1 MRPMSRSHRCTG
13 AESAFVDGPSL
24 HPRSCSPVHAASL
37 LRHRRRDRI
46 TSNVEVIDERP
57 FLRRWRKGPSCS
69 SRRHEGMEGTYVID
83 ERPFLRRR
91 RKGVSSTRTCTP
103 GDGGDVRRR
112 KGVSSMT
119 TCQDPPLQ
127 PGALRGRSPR
137 RGGCGGDRAA
147 GSDQGGCPQDSPLQ
161 MRSKRRPRMRAPLCL
176 SSLSR
181 RRPGKEGTY
190 VIDERPFLRR
200 RRKGVSSTRTC
211 TPGDGGT
218 CAGGGALRAV
228 PSSPREGGDVSSP
241 GEMTKITASDLPFF
255 GRSARSVLFQ
265 ASVNWRSGI
274 RQREDPSRSTGAS
287 SR

>member
-1 MRPMSRSHRCTG
+1 MPRTPEVGAAVAKPNAFTNTSEPALRSPLEPQKGGMFPPCSEPPFVVSSTPPSMRPMSRSHRCTG

-91 RKGVSSTRTCTP
+91 RKGVSSTRT
-103 GDGGDVRRR
+103 
-112 KGVSSMT
+112 S
-119 TCQDPPLQ
+119 
-127 PGALRGRSPR
+127 
-137 RGGCGGDRAA
+137 
-147 GSDQGGCPQDSPLQ
+147 
-161 MRSKRRPRMRAPLCL
+161 
-176 SSLSR
+176 
-181 RRPGKEGTY
+181 
-190 VIDERPFLRR
+190 
-200 RRKGVSSTRTC
+200 

-218 CAGGGALRAV
+218 CAGGRALRAV
-228 PSSPREGGDVSSP
+228 PSSPRERGDVSSP

-274 RQREDPSRSTGAS
+274 RQREDPSQSTGAS